1 MQPYIRFSA
10 KTCSMQ
16 IERMRERCRRHKN
29 MTHRE
34 PLPSRA
40 PERSLV
46 LYQVM
51 DQGRSIAFVCEQ
63 VDGSANLYSLLT
75 RAVTIMRD
83 GDNSFAGALSLA
95 AAECG
100 ISLRPALADEAE
112 ALSHGLGHGGD
123 ADLRVV
129 IDLDD
134 SRVRVEYD
142 HRAGSFQ
149 ECLET
154 LKQSFPSM
162 ISQQQEDKS

>member
-75 RAVTIMRD
+75 RAATIMRD

-100 ISLRPALADEAE
+100 ISLRPALADESE

-154 LKQSFPSM
+154 LTQSFPSM

>member
-51 DQGRSIAFVCEQ
+51 DQGRSIAFV
-63 VDGSANLYSLLT
+63 
-75 RAVTIMRD
+75 
-83 GDNSFAGALSLA
+83 
-95 AAECG
+95 
-100 ISLRPALADEAE
+100 
-112 ALSHGLGHGGD
+112 
-123 ADLRVV
+123 
-129 IDLDD
+129 
-134 SRVRVEYD
+134 
-142 HRAGSFQ
+142 
-149 ECLET
+149 
-154 LKQSFPSM
+154 
-162 ISQQQEDKS
+162 